1 MLKLL
6 SLCLRPSGYTDSAQ
20 INMETNNFIL
30 QFGEEQGKM
39 LYGNFKHKL
48 PNFYSDMLFLF
59 LNILLMSQLCK
70 NSSFSFLLR
79 IKMEFIHH
87 CYSIQLNR
95 HHCEADALKIFIMYY
110 IVFPLAEI
118 ERGGHTSGLGVVIHA
133 RIRIRCIM
141 QCGIKSTLEIRL
153 CCCVHVSASLPHC
166 FRLLPVLLS
175 SPPCCLNVIAFFF

>member
-1 MLKLL
+1 
-6 SLCLRPSGYTDSAQ
+6 
-20 INMETNNFIL
+20 METNNFIL

-87 CYSIQLNR
+87 CYSIQLN
-95 HHCEADALKIFIMYY
+95 
-110 IVFPLAEI
+110 
-118 ERGGHTSGLGVVIHA
+118 
-133 RIRIRCIM
+133 
-141 QCGIKSTLEIRL
+141 
-153 CCCVHVSASLPHC
+153 
-166 FRLLPVLLS
+166 
-175 SPPCCLNVIAFFF
+175 